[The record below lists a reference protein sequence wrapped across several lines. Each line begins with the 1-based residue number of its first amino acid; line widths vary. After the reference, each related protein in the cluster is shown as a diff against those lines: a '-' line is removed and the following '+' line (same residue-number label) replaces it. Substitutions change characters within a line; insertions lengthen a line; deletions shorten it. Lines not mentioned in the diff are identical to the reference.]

1 MVADFIRAE
10 EERLAAEAERER
22 QEAEA
27 RRIKE
32 EEERRRREEE
42 RIAAVNLRFHN
53 LTTELHALHDIQR
66 VTMAERYEFEIECMK
81 KDRQNRIDT
90 LAIRHPDEM
99 KFLSTESEKKII
111 DSEQKFE
118 REYQQRYA
126 EERRIEDDYVAQLR
140 EYWNGKPEAEYR
152 IRDARDEL
160 RRDQDKEYRFWDS
173 YRRQQ
178 LQAIAEGEKRKMEAL
193 MVKQAS
199 EIKAIDGRAK
209 IDEVEW
215 KRKRWAEGQW
225 VEEVTRERVGMLQ
238 TMEQEEYARSV

>member
-1 MVADFIRAE
+1 
-10 EERLAAEAERER
+10 
-22 QEAEA
+22 
-27 RRIKE
+27 
-32 EEERRRREEE
+32 
-42 RIAAVNLRFHN
+42 
-53 LTTELHALHDIQR
+53 
-66 VTMAERYEFEIECMK
+66 MAERYEFEIECMK
-81 KDRQNRIDT
+81 KDRQNEIDT
-90 LAIRHPDEM
+90 LSIRHPAEM
-99 KFLSTESEKKII
+99 SFLSTESEKKII
-111 DSEQKFE
+111 DSQQKFE

-126 EERRIEDDYVAQLR
+126 EELRIENDYLAQLR

-178 LQAIAEGEKRKMEAL
+178 LHAIAEGEKRKMEAL
-193 MVKQAS
+193 MVKQAG

-225 VEEVTRERVGMLQ
+225 VEEVTTERVGMLQ
-238 TMEQEEYARSV
+238 TMEQEEYARNV

>member
-1 MVADFIRAE
+1 MRAE

-22 QEAEA
+22 QEAEV
-27 RRIKE
+27 RRIRE

-42 RIAAVNLRFHN
+42 RIAAVNLRFHY
-53 LTTELHALHDIQR
+53 LTTELQAIHDIQR

-81 KDRQNRIDT
+81 KDRQNAIDT
-90 LAIRHPDEM
+90 LSIRHPAEAS
-99 KFLSTESEKKII
+99 FLSTESEKKMI
-111 DSEQKFE
+111 DSKQKFE

-126 EERRIEDDYVAQLR
+126 EEQRIEDDYVAQLR
-140 EYWNGKPEAEYR
+140 EYWKGKPEAEYR

-173 YRRQQ
+173 YRQQQ
-178 LQAIAEGEKRKMEAL
+178 LHAIAEGEKRKMEAL
-193 MVKQAS
+193 VVKQAS
-199 EIKAIDGRAK
+199 EIKSIDGRSK

-215 KRKRWAEGQW
+215 KRKIWAESQW
-225 VEEVTRERVGMLQ
+225 VEEVARERIGMLQ

>member
-1 MVADFIRAE
+1 MRAE

-27 RRIKE
+27 RRIRE

-42 RIAAVNLRFHN
+42 RIAGVNLRFHN
-53 LTTELHALHDIQR
+53 LTTELQALHDIQR
-66 VTMAERYEFEIECMK
+66 VTMAERYEFEIECME
-81 KDRQNRIDT
+81 KDRQNASDT
-90 LAIRHPDEM
+90 LSIRHPAETS
-99 KFLSTESEKKII
+99 FLSTESEKKII
-111 DSEQKFE
+111 DSKQKFE

-126 EERRIEDDYVAQLR
+126 EERKIEDDYVAQLR

-160 RRDQDKEYRFWDS
+160 RRNQDKEYRFWDS
-173 YRRQQ
+173 YRRQ
-178 LQAIAEGEKRKMEAL
+178 LLLAIAEGEKRKMEAL

-215 KRKRWAEGQW
+215 KRKKWAEGQW

-238 TMEQEEYARSV
+238 TMEQEEYGRSV